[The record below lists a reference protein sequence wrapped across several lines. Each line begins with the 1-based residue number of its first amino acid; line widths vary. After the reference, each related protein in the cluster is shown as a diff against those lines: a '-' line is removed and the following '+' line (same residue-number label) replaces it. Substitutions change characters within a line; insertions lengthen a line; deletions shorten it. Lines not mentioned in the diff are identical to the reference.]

1 MPVYHFIEYS
11 EAYSKTLGCL
21 WQYYRDEPTLENNSN
36 TGSEQ

>member
-11 EAYSKTLGCL
+11 EAYSKILGCL

-36 TGSEQ
+36 TGS

>member
-11 EAYSKTLGCL
+11 EAYSKTGCL

-36 TGSEQ
+36 TGS